1 MELTPSYP
9 VDYQPDFGGET
20 FVNTILER
28 VGNTPLIRVRNLD
41 WKLYGVQ
48 ILAKAEWFNPGGSV
62 KDRPALRMIQDAET
76 SGELTREKTILDS
89 SSGNM
94 AVSYSMIGAAMGYK
108 VKVVVPSNISQAH
121 LTTIKS
127 FGTEVVFSDALE
139 GSDGAIRLAH
149 EIAEKDPDQYYMP
162 NQYSNPSNWKAHY
175 FTTAQEIW
183 AQTQGQ
189 VTHLVAGVGT
199 SGTLMG
205 TGRGLKD
212 KKPSVEII
220 AVEPDNGLHGIEG
233 LKVMKES
240 IVPGIYDP
248 SVIDRTIHIST
259 EEAYAAANDLA
270 ATKGLFAGSSSGAAM
285 AAALKVAHDMKQR
298 GVIVVIF
305 PDGGIRL
312 ALNRKKFLDD

>member
-1 MELTPSYP
+1 MELITSYP
-9 VDYQPDFGGET
+9 VDYQPYFDGEA

-62 KDRPALRMIQDAET
+62 KDRPALRMIQDAEI

-89 SSGNM
+89 SSGNT

-108 VKVVVPSNISQAH
+108 VKVVVPSNISRAH

-149 EIAEKDPDQYYMP
+149 EILEKDPDQYYMP
-162 NQYSNPSNWKAHY
+162 DQYSNPSNWKAHY
-175 FTTAQEIW
+175 HTTAPEIW

-199 SGTLMG
+199 SGTLIG
-205 TGRGLKD
+205 TGRGLKN
-212 KKPSVEII
+212 KNPSVEII

-248 SVIDRTIHIST
+248 SVIDRTIHVST

-285 AAALKVAHDMKQR
+285 AAALKVARDIKQR

-305 PDGGIRL
+305 PDGGIRH